1 VLLPTNYMGWAI
13 MVQPILDAQGL
24 LEDVAPVNSTS
35 VDDHKSKMARAS
47 LLQALLEDILLQV
60 STKPMVKEVWES
72 LKTGF
77 VGADRVKATRLATL
91 KGEFDKLIMEDA

>member
-1 VLLPTNYMGWAI
+1 M
-13 MVQPILDAQGL
+13 
-24 LEDVAPVNSTS
+24 
-35 VDDHKSKMARAS
+35 
-47 LLQALLEDILLQV
+47 QV

-91 KGEFDKLIMEDA
+91 KGEFDKLIMEDT